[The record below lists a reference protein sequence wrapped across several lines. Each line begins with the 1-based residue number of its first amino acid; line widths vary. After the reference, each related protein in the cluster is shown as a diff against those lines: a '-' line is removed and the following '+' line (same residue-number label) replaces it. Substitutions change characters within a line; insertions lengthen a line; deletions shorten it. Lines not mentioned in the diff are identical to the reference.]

1 MKDRG
6 AASIYSATVGLMLA
20 LTGLG
25 IAVTAMEAVAAARAR
40 AAADLGALA
49 GASRVAS
56 GAEHACEQAGGIVA
70 ANSGTM
76 TSCHLDGFDIVVTA
90 TVAGHSATSRAG
102 PVRAIG

>member
-6 AASIYSATVGLMLA
+6 AATIYSATVGLMLA

-25 IAVTAMEAVAAARAR
+25 IAVTAMEAVAAAQAR

-56 GAEHACEQAGGIVA
+56 GAEHACERAGGIVT
-70 ANSGTM
+70 ANGATM
-76 TSCHLDGFDIVVTA
+76 TSCHLDGLDITVTA
-90 TVAGHSATSRAG
+90 TVRGRSATARAG
-102 PVRAIG
+102 PLR